1 MKTKQLMNLALISG
15 LLLTTGCGDDQ
26 NTGTAENN
34 DPVELRISPKVT
46 LTRGVVDGA
55 AFADGTTVA
64 VYAEGTD
71 YTADK
76 SNNYAKYKYSS
87 SAWNSDGS
95 DKIYLTNAEA
105 TIYAYYPTDDKHN
118 ITNLTI
124 PVTLLEGTDATTIT
138 AVNNVTGT
146 SIAAATGE
154 VDCMYAM
161 PVLKVTNKSNQ
172 TKGVELTMKHALSM
186 VSFRVYKAADYE
198 GTGKLTKIVL
208 KNVDAGT
215 TLSKGASP
223 TMNIKT
229 GVITEGTPTAATYT
243 RTIKDGYT
251 LEDTAAGAG
260 AKKFSIMVL
269 PISTSIGNDKIQATF
284 TIDGAEYTVKLTAPS
299 DNSGAWP
306 AGKNHLYTVKLSGTE
321 LSLGTITV
329 TQWEEVVG
337 NANLE
342 IK

>member
-1 MKTKQLMNLALISG
+1 MKTKQLINLALISG
-15 LLLTTGCGDDQ
+15 LLLTAGCGDDQ

-34 DPVELRISPKVT
+34 DPVELRISPRVT
-46 LTRGVVDGA
+46 LTRGVVDGT

-64 VYAEGTD
+64 VYAEGAD
-71 YTADK
+71 YTSDK

-124 PVTLLEGTDATTIT
+124 PVKLLEGTDATIT

-154 VDCMYAM
+154 VDCMYAR
-161 PVLKVTNKSNQ
+161 PFPKVTNKSNQ
-172 TKGVELTMKHALSM
+172 TKGVELTMNHALSM

-215 TLSKGASP
+215 TLSKGTNP

-251 LEDTAAGAG
+251 LESTTNGTG

-299 DNSGAWP
+299 DNSGTWP

-321 LSLGTITV
+321 LFINTITV

-337 NANLE
+337 SANLD

>member
-1 MKTKQLMNLALISG
+1 MKTKQLMNLALIFG
-15 LLLTTGCGDDQ
+15 LLLTAGCGDDQ

-34 DPVELRISPKVT
+34 DPVELRISPRVT
-46 LTRGVVDGA
+46 LTRGVVDGT
-55 AFADGTTVA
+55 AFGSGATVA

-124 PVTLLEGTDATTIT
+124 PVTLLEGTEATTIT

-208 KNVDAGT
+208 KNVDT

-229 GVITEGTPTAATYT
+229 GAITEGTPTAATYT

-269 PISTSIGNDKIQATF
+269 PISTIGNDKIQATF

-299 DNSGAWP
+299 DNSGAWL

-321 LSLGTITV
+321 LSISTITV
-329 TQWEEVVG
+329 TQWVGVVG
-337 NANLE
+337 GTLE

>member
-15 LLLTTGCGDDQ
+15 LLLTAGCGDDQ

-34 DPVELRISPKVT
+34 DPVELWISPRVT
-46 LTRGVVDGA
+46 LTRGVVDGT

-105 TIYAYYPTDDKHN
+105 TIYAYYPTTTKYDNSD
-118 ITNLTI
+118 LTI
-124 PVTLLEGTDATTIT
+124 PVTLLEASAEITATDNATT
-138 AVNNVTGT
+138 GT
-146 SIAAATGE
+146 PIAAATTE
-154 VDCMYAM
+154 VDCMYAEA
-161 PVLKVTNKSNQ
+161 VTGVTNKSNQ
-172 TKGVELTMKHALSM
+172 IKGVELVMKHALSM
-186 VSFRVYKAADYE
+186 VSFRVYATDYE
-198 GTGKLTKIVL
+198 GAGKLTKIVL
-208 KNVDAGT
+208 KDINATGT
-215 TLSKGASP
+215 TLSKGTTP
-223 TMNIKT
+223 KMNITT
-229 GVITEGTPTAATYT
+229 GVITEGTAADATYT

-251 LEDTAAGAG
+251 LGTTDSD
-260 AKKFSIMVL
+260 AKRFSIMVL
-269 PISTSIGNDKIQATF
+269 PISTSIGNDNIQAVF
-284 TIDGAEYTVKLTAPS
+284 TIDGADYSVNLTPPS

-321 LSLGTITV
+321 LSISTITV
-329 TQWEEVVG
+329 TQWVGVVG
-337 NANLE
+337 GTLD

>member
-1 MKTKQLMNLALISG
+1 MKTKQLINLALISG
-15 LLLTTGCGDDQ
+15 LLLTAGCGDDQ
-26 NTGTAENN
+26 NPGTAENN
-34 DPVELRISPKVT
+34 DPVELRISPRVT
-46 LTRGVVDGA
+46 LTRGVVDGT

-64 VYAEGTD
+64 VYAEGAD
-71 YTADK
+71 YTSDK

-124 PVTLLEGTDATTIT
+124 PVKLLEGTDATIT

-154 VDCMYAM
+154 VDCMYAR
-161 PVLKVTNKSNQ
+161 PFPKVTNKSNQ
-172 TKGVELTMKHALSM
+172 TKGVELTMNHALSM

-215 TLSKGASP
+215 TLSKGTNP

-251 LEDTAAGAG
+251 LESTTNGTG

-299 DNSGAWP
+299 DNSGTWP

-321 LSLGTITV
+321 LFINTITV

-337 NANLE
+337 SANLD

>member
-1 MKTKQLMNLALISG
+1 MKTKQLMNLALIFG
-15 LLLTTGCGDDQ
+15 LLLTAGCGDDQ

-34 DPVELRISPKVT
+34 DPVELRISPRVT
-46 LTRGVVDGA
+46 LTRGVVDGT
-55 AFADGTTVA
+55 AFGSGATVA

-105 TIYAYYPTDDKHN
+105 TIYAYYPTADKHN

-124 PVTLLEGTDATTIT
+124 PVTLLEGTEATTIT

-208 KNVDAGT
+208 KNVDTGT

-229 GVITEGTPTAATYT
+229 GAITEGTPTAATYT

-269 PISTSIGNDKIQATF
+269 PISTIGNDKIQATF

-299 DNSGAWP
+299 DNSGAWL

-321 LSLGTITV
+321 LSISTITV
-329 TQWEEVVG
+329 TQWVGVVG
-337 NANLE
+337 GTLE

>member
-1 MKTKQLMNLALISG
+1 MKTKQLMNLALIFG
-15 LLLTTGCGDDQ
+15 LLLTAGCGDDQ

-34 DPVELRISPKVT
+34 DPVELRISPRVT
-46 LTRGVVDGA
+46 LTRGVVDGT

-124 PVTLLEGTDATTIT
+124 PVTLLEGTEATTIT

-208 KNVDAGT
+208 KNVDTGT

-229 GVITEGTPTAATYT
+229 GAITEGTPTAATYT

-269 PISTSIGNDKIQATF
+269 PISTIGNDKIQATF

-299 DNSGAWP
+299 DNSGAWL

-321 LSLGTITV
+321 LSISTITV
-329 TQWEEVVG
+329 TQWVGVVG
-337 NANLE
+337 GTLE

>member
-1 MKTKQLMNLALISG
+1 MKTKQLMNLALIFG
-15 LLLTTGCGDDQ
+15 LLLTAGCGDDQ

-34 DPVELRISPKVT
+34 DPVELRISPRVT
-46 LTRGVVDGA
+46 LTRGVVDGT
-55 AFADGTTVA
+55 AFGSGATVA

-124 PVTLLEGTDATTIT
+124 PVTLLEGTEATTIT

-161 PVLKVTNKSNQ
+161 PVLKFTNKSNQ

-208 KNVDAGT
+208 KNVDTGT
-215 TLSKGASP
+215 TLSTGASP

-229 GVITEGTPTAATYT
+229 GAITEGTPTAATYT

-269 PISTSIGNDKIQATF
+269 PISTIGNDKIQATF

-299 DNSGAWP
+299 DNSGAWL

-321 LSLGTITV
+321 LSISTITV
-329 TQWEEVVG
+329 TQWVGVVG
-337 NANLE
+337 GTLE

>member
-1 MKTKQLMNLALISG
+1 MKTKQLMNLALIFG
-15 LLLTTGCGDDQ
+15 LLLTAGCGDDQ

-34 DPVELRISPKVT
+34 DPVELRISPRVT
-46 LTRGVVDGA
+46 LTRGVVDGT
-55 AFADGTTVA
+55 AFGSGATVA

-124 PVTLLEGTDATTIT
+124 PVTLLEGTEATTIT

-208 KNVDAGT
+208 KNVDTGT

-229 GVITEGTPTAATYT
+229 GAITEGTPTAATYT

-269 PISTSIGNDKIQATF
+269 PISTIGNDKIQATF

-299 DNSGAWP
+299 DNS
-306 AGKNHLYTVKLSGTE
+306 
-321 LSLGTITV
+321 
-329 TQWEEVVG
+329 
-337 NANLE
+337 E
-342 IK
+342 IGRAHV

>member
-1 MKTKQLMNLALISG
+1 MKTKQLMNLALIFG
-15 LLLTTGCGDDQ
+15 LLLTAGCGDDQ

-34 DPVELRISPKVT
+34 DPVELRISPRVT
-46 LTRGVVDGA
+46 LTRGVVDGT
-55 AFADGTTVA
+55 AFGSGATVA

-124 PVTLLEGTDATTIT
+124 PVTLLEGTEATTIT

-198 GTGKLTKIVL
+198 CTGKLTKIVL
-208 KNVDAGT
+208 KA
-215 TLSKGASP
+215 
-223 TMNIKT
+223 
-229 GVITEGTPTAATYT
+229 
-243 RTIKDGYT
+243 
-251 LEDTAAGAG
+251 
-260 AKKFSIMVL
+260 
-269 PISTSIGNDKIQATF
+269 QAR
-284 TIDGAEYTVKLTAPS
+284 
-299 DNSGAWP
+299 
-306 AGKNHLYTVKLSGTE
+306 
-321 LSLGTITV
+321 
-329 TQWEEVVG
+329 Q
-337 NANLE
+337 
-342 IK
+342 

>member
-15 LLLTTGCGDDQ
+15 LLLTAGCGDDQ

-34 DPVELRISPKVT
+34 DPVELRISPRVT
-46 LTRGVVDGA
+46 LTRGVVDGT

-64 VYAEGTD
+64 VYAEGDD
-71 YTADK
+71 YTTAK
-76 SNNYAKYKYSS
+76 GNNYAKYKYSS

-105 TIYAYYPTDDKHN
+105 TIYAYYPTTTLYN
-118 ITNLTI
+118 TTSLTI
-124 PVTLLEGTDATTIT
+124 PVTLLETESEIA
-138 AVNNVTGT
+138 AVDNINGT
-146 SIAAATGE
+146 SIAAAAGE
-154 VDCMYAM
+154 VDCMYATSF
-161 PVLKVTNKSNQ
+161 PKVTNKSNQ
-172 TKGVELTMKHALSM
+172 TKGVELTMNHALSM

-208 KNVDAGT
+208 KNVTGT
-215 TLSKGASP
+215 TLSKGTSP

-229 GVITEGTPTAATYT
+229 GAITEGTPTAATYT

-269 PISTSIGNDKIQATF
+269 PISTPIGSNNIQATF
-284 TIDGAEYTVKLTAPS
+284 TIDGAEYTVKLTQPS

-321 LSLGTITV
+321 LSISTITV
-329 TQWEEVVG
+329 TQWVGVVG
-337 NANLE
+337 GTLE

>member
-1 MKTKQLMNLALISG
+1 MKTKQLMNLALIFG
-15 LLLTTGCGDDQ
+15 LLLTAGCGDDQ

-34 DPVELRISPKVT
+34 DPVELRISPRVT
-46 LTRGVVDGA
+46 LTRGVVDGT
-55 AFADGTTVA
+55 AFGSGATVA

-124 PVTLLEGTDATTIT
+124 PVTLLEGTEATTIT

-208 KNVDAGT
+208 KNVDTGT

-229 GVITEGTPTAATYT
+229 GAITEGTPTAATYT

-269 PISTSIGNDKIQATF
+269 PISTIGNDKIQATF

-299 DNSGAWP
+299 DNSGAWL

-321 LSLGTITV
+321 LSISTITV
-329 TQWEEVVG
+329 TQWVGVVCG
-337 NANLE
+337 TLE

>member
-1 MKTKQLMNLALISG
+1 MKTKQLMNLALIFG
-15 LLLTTGCGDDQ
+15 LLLTAGCGDEQ

-34 DPVELRISPKVT
+34 DPVELRISPRVT
-46 LTRGVVDGA
+46 LTRGVVDGT

-64 VYAEGTD
+64 VYAEGAD
-71 YTADK
+71 YTSDK

-105 TIYAYYPTDDKHN
+105 TIYAYYPTTTTYN
-118 ITNLTI
+118 TTNLTI
-124 PVTLLEGTDATTIT
+124 PVKLLEGTDATIIA
-138 AVNNVTGT
+138 AVDNVTGT
-146 SIAAATGE
+146 SIAAADGE
-154 VDCMYAM
+154 VDCMYAT
-161 PVLKVTNKSNQ
+161 PFPKVTNKSNQ
-172 TKGVELTMKHALSM
+172 TKGVELTMNHALSM

-208 KNVDAGT
+208 KNVTGT
-215 TLSKGASP
+215 TLSKGTSP

-229 GVITEGTPTAATYT
+229 GAITEGTPTAATYT

-269 PISTSIGNDKIQATF
+269 PISTPIGSNNIQATF
-284 TIDGAEYTVKLTAPS
+284 TIDGAEYTVKLTQPS

-321 LSLGTITV
+321 LSISTITV
-329 TQWEEVVG
+329 TQWVGVVG
-337 NANLE
+337 GTLE

>member
-1 MKTKQLMNLALISG
+1 MKTKQLMNLALIFG
-15 LLLTTGCGDDQ
+15 LLLTAGCGDDQ

-34 DPVELRISPKVT
+34 DPVELRISPRVT
-46 LTRGVVDGA
+46 LTRGVVDGT

-64 VYAEGTD
+64 VYAEGDD
-71 YTADK
+71 YTTAK
-76 SNNYAKYKYSS
+76 GNNYAKYKYSS

-105 TIYAYYPTDDKHN
+105 TIYAYYPTTTLYN
-118 ITNLTI
+118 TTSLTI
-124 PVTLLEGTDATTIT
+124 PVTLLETESEIA
-138 AVNNVTGT
+138 AVDNINGT
-146 SIAAATGE
+146 SVAAAAGE
-154 VDCMYAM
+154 VDCMYATS
-161 PVLKVTNKSNQ
+161 VSSVTNKSNK
-172 TKGVELTMKHALSM
+172 TTPVPLTMKHALSM

-208 KNVDAGT
+208 KNVGDGT

-223 TMNIKT
+223 TMNIKNGT
-229 GVITEGTPTAATYT
+229 ITEGTPTAATYT

-251 LEDTAAGAG
+251 LESTTNGAG

-284 TIDGAEYTVKLTAPS
+284 TIDGAEYTVKLTAPTA
-299 DNSGAWP
+299 NSGAWP

-337 NANLE
+337 SANLE

>member
-1 MKTKQLMNLALISG
+1 M
-15 LLLTTGCGDDQ
+15 
-26 NTGTAENN
+26 
-34 DPVELRISPKVT
+34 
-46 LTRGVVDGA
+46 
-55 AFADGTTVA
+55 
-64 VYAEGTD
+64 
-71 YTADK
+71 
-76 SNNYAKYKYSS
+76 
-87 SAWNSDGS
+87 
-95 DKIYLTNAEA
+95 
-105 TIYAYYPTDDKHN
+105 
-118 ITNLTI
+118 TI
-124 PVTLLEGTDATTIT
+124 PVTLLEGTEATTIT

-208 KNVDAGT
+208 KNVDTGT

-229 GVITEGTPTAATYT
+229 GAITEGTPTAATYT

-269 PISTSIGNDKIQATF
+269 PISTIGNDKIQATF

-299 DNSGAWP
+299 DNSGAWL

-321 LSLGTITV
+321 LSISTITV
-329 TQWEEVVG
+329 TQWVGVVG
-337 NANLE
+337 GTLE

>member
-1 MKTKQLMNLALISG
+1 MKTKQLINLALISG
-15 LLLTTGCGDDQ
+15 LLLTAGCGDDQ

-34 DPVELRISPKVT
+34 DPVELRISPRVT
-46 LTRGVVDGA
+46 LTRGVVDGT

-64 VYAEGTD
+64 VYAEGAD
-71 YTADK
+71 YTSDK

-124 PVTLLEGTDATTIT
+124 PVKLLEGTDATIT

-154 VDCMYAM
+154 VDCMYAR
-161 PVLKVTNKSNQ
+161 PFPKVTNKSNQ
-172 TKGVELTMKHALSM
+172 TKGVELTMNHALSM

-215 TLSKGASP
+215 TLSKGTNP

-251 LEDTAAGAG
+251 LESTTNGTG

-269 PISTSIGNDKIQATF
+269 PISTS

-299 DNSGAWP
+299 DNSGTWP

-321 LSLGTITV
+321 LFINTITV

-337 NANLE
+337 SANLD

>member
-15 LLLTTGCGDDQ
+15 LLLTAGCGDDQ

-34 DPVELRISPKVT
+34 DPVELRISPRVT
-46 LTRGVVDGA
+46 LTRGVVDGT

-76 SNNYAKYKYSS
+76 NNNYAKYKYSS
-87 SAWNSDGS
+87 STWKSDGS

-105 TIYAYYPTDDKHN
+105 TIYAYYPTTTQYN
-118 ITNLTI
+118 PTNLTI
-124 PVTLLEGTDATTIT
+124 PVTLLEAESEII
-138 AVNNVTGT
+138 AVNNITGT
-146 SIAAATGE
+146 SIAAAAGE
-154 VDCMYAM
+154 VDCMYAT
-161 PVLKVTNKSNQ
+161 PVPSVTNKSNK
-172 TKGVELTMKHALSM
+172 TTPVPLIMKHALSM

-208 KNVDAGT
+208 KNVDAAGT
-215 TLSKGASP
+215 TLSKGTNP

-229 GVITEGTPTAATYT
+229 GAITEGTSTPATYT

-251 LEDTAAGAG
+251 LEATTNGTGAN
-260 AKKFSIMVL
+260 KFSIMVL

-299 DNSGAWP
+299 DNSGAWL

>member
-15 LLLTTGCGDDQ
+15 LLLTAGCGDDQ

-34 DPVELRISPKVT
+34 DPVELRISPRVT
-46 LTRGVVDGA
+46 LTRGVVDGT

-64 VYAEGTD
+64 VYAEGAD
-71 YTADK
+71 YTSDK

-124 PVTLLEGTDATTIT
+124 PVKLLEGTDATIT

-154 VDCMYAM
+154 VDCMYAR
-161 PVLKVTNKSNQ
+161 PFPKVTNKSNQ
-172 TKGVELTMKHALSM
+172 TKGVELTMNHALSM

-215 TLSKGASP
+215 TLSKGTNP

-251 LEDTAAGAG
+251 LESTTNGTG

-299 DNSGAWP
+299 DNSGTWP

-321 LSLGTITV
+321 LFINTITV

-337 NANLE
+337 SANLD

>member
-1 MKTKQLMNLALISG
+1 MKTKQWMNLALIFG
-15 LLLTTGCGDDQ
+15 LLLTAGCGDDQ

-34 DPVELRISPKVT
+34 DPVELRISPRVT
-46 LTRGVVDGA
+46 LTRGVVDGT
-55 AFADGTTVA
+55 AFGSGATVA

-124 PVTLLEGTDATTIT
+124 PVTLLEGTEATTIT

-208 KNVDAGT
+208 KNVDTGT

-229 GVITEGTPTAATYT
+229 GAITEGTPTAATYT

-269 PISTSIGNDKIQATF
+269 PISTIGNDKIQATF
-284 TIDGAEYTVKLTAPS
+284 TIDGEEYTVKLTSPS
-299 DNSGAWP
+299 DNSGAWL

-321 LSLGTITV
+321 LSISTITV
-329 TQWEEVVG
+329 TQWVGVVG
-337 NANLE
+337 GTLE

>member
-1 MKTKQLMNLALISG
+1 MKTKQLMNLALIFG
-15 LLLTTGCGDDQ
+15 LLLTAGCGDDQ

-34 DPVELRISPKVT
+34 DPVELRISPRVT
-46 LTRGVVDGA
+46 LTRGVVDGT
-55 AFADGTTVA
+55 AFGSGATVA

-124 PVTLLEGTDATTIT
+124 PVTLLEGTEATTIT

-208 KNVDAGT
+208 KNVDTGT

-229 GVITEGTPTAATYT
+229 GAITEGTPTAATYT

-269 PISTSIGNDKIQATF
+269 PISTIGNDKIQATF

-299 DNSGAWP
+299 DNSGAWL

-321 LSLGTITV
+321 LSISTITV
-329 TQWEEVVG
+329 TQWVGVVG
-337 NANLE
+337 GTLE

>member
-15 LLLTTGCGDDQ
+15 LLLTAGCGDDQ

-34 DPVELRISPKVT
+34 DPVELRISPRVT
-46 LTRGVVDGA
+46 LTRGVVDGT

-71 YTADK
+71 YTSDK

-105 TIYAYYPTDDKHN
+105 KIYAYYPTTTLYN
-118 ITNLTI
+118 TTSLTI
-124 PVTLLEGTDATTIT
+124 PVTLLETESEIA
-138 AVNNVTGT
+138 AVDNINGT
-146 SIAAATGE
+146 SIAAAAGE
-154 VDCMYAM
+154 VDCMYATS
-161 PVLKVTNKSNQ
+161 VSSVTNKSNK
-172 TKGVELTMKHALSM
+172 TTPVPLTMNHALSM

-208 KNVDAGT
+208 KNVTGT
-215 TLSKGASP
+215 TLSKGTSP

-229 GVITEGTPTAATYT
+229 GAITEGTPTAATYT

-269 PISTSIGNDKIQATF
+269 PISTPIGSNNIQATF
-284 TIDGAEYTVKLTAPS
+284 TIDGAEYTVKLTQPS
-299 DNSGAWP
+299 DNSGAWL

-321 LSLGTITV
+321 LSISTITV
-329 TQWEEVVG
+329 TQWVGVVG
-337 NANLE
+337 GTLE

>member
-1 MKTKQLMNLALISG
+1 MNLALISG

-26 NTGTAENN
+26 NIGTAENN
-34 DPVELRISPKVT
+34 DPVELRISPRVT
-46 LTRGVVDGA
+46 LTRGVVDGT

-64 VYAEGTD
+64 VYAEGDD
-71 YTADK
+71 YTTAK
-76 SNNYAKYKYSS
+76 GNNYAKYKYSS

-105 TIYAYYPTDDKHN
+105 TIYAYYPTDDKYN
-118 ITNLTI
+118 TTNLTI
-124 PVTLLEGTDATTIT
+124 PVTLLEAESEIA
-138 AVNNVTGT
+138 AVDNVTGT
-146 SIAAATGE
+146 SIAAAAGE
-154 VDCMYAM
+154 VDCMYAT
-161 PVLKVTNKSNQ
+161 PFPKVTNKSNQ
-172 TKGVELTMKHALSM
+172 TKGVELTMNHALSM

-215 TLSKGASP
+215 TLSKGTNP

-251 LEDTAAGAG
+251 LESTTNGTG

-299 DNSGAWP
+299 DNSGAWL

-321 LSLGTITV
+321 LSINTIIV

-337 NANLE
+337 NANLD

>member
-1 MKTKQLMNLALISG
+1 M
-15 LLLTTGCGDDQ
+15 
-26 NTGTAENN
+26 
-34 DPVELRISPKVT
+34 T
-46 LTRGVVDGA
+46 LTRGVVDGT

-64 VYAEGTD
+64 VYAEGAD
-71 YTADK
+71 YTSDK

-124 PVTLLEGTDATTIT
+124 PVKLLEGTDATIT

-154 VDCMYAM
+154 VDCMYAR
-161 PVLKVTNKSNQ
+161 PFPKVTNKSNQ
-172 TKGVELTMKHALSM
+172 TKGVELTMNHALSM

-215 TLSKGASP
+215 TLSKGTNP

-251 LEDTAAGAG
+251 LESTTNGTG

-299 DNSGAWP
+299 DNSGTWP

-321 LSLGTITV
+321 LFINTITV

-337 NANLE
+337 SANLD

>member
-1 MKTKQLMNLALISG
+1 MKTKQLMNLALIFG
-15 LLLTTGCGDDQ
+15 LLLTAGSGDDQ

-34 DPVELRISPKVT
+34 DPVELRISPRVT
-46 LTRGVVDGA
+46 LTRGVVDGT
-55 AFADGTTVA
+55 AFGSGATVA

-124 PVTLLEGTDATTIT
+124 PVTLLEGTEATTIT

-208 KNVDAGT
+208 KNVDTGT

-229 GVITEGTPTAATYT
+229 GAITEGTPTAATYT

-269 PISTSIGNDKIQATF
+269 PISTIGNDKIQATF

-299 DNSGAWP
+299 DNSGAWL

-321 LSLGTITV
+321 LSISTITV
-329 TQWEEVVG
+329 TQWVGVVG
-337 NANLE
+337 GTLE

>member
-1 MKTKQLMNLALISG
+1 MKTKQLINLALISG
-15 LLLTTGCGDDQ
+15 LLLTAGCGDDQ

-34 DPVELRISPKVT
+34 DPVELRISPRVT

-76 SNNYAKYKYSS
+76 NNNYAKYKYSNS
-87 SAWNSDGS
+87 TWKSDGS

-105 TIYAYYPTDDKHN
+105 KIYAYYPTTTQYSP
-118 ITNLTI
+118 TNLTI
-124 PVTLLEGTDATTIT
+124 PVTLLEAESEIA
-138 AVNNVTGT
+138 AVDNVTGT
-146 SIAAATGE
+146 SIAAAAGE
-154 VDCMYAM
+154 VDCMYAT
-161 PVLKVTNKSNQ
+161 PVQKVTNKSNQ
-172 TKGVELTMKHALSM
+172 TKGVELTMNHALSM
-186 VSFRVYKAADYE
+186 VSFRVYKATDYE

-215 TLSKGASP
+215 TLSKGTNP

-229 GVITEGTPTAATYT
+229 GTITEGTSTPATYT

-251 LEDTAAGAG
+251 LEATTAGAG

-284 TIDGAEYTVKLTAPS
+284 TIDGAEYTVKLTQPS
-299 DNSGAWP
+299 DNSGAWL

-337 NANLE
+337 NANLD

>member
-1 MKTKQLMNLALISG
+1 M
-15 LLLTTGCGDDQ
+15 
-26 NTGTAENN
+26 
-34 DPVELRISPKVT
+34 
-46 LTRGVVDGA
+46 
-55 AFADGTTVA
+55 
-64 VYAEGTD
+64 
-71 YTADK
+71 
-76 SNNYAKYKYSS
+76 
-87 SAWNSDGS
+87 
-95 DKIYLTNAEA
+95 
-105 TIYAYYPTDDKHN
+105 
-118 ITNLTI
+118 TI
-124 PVTLLEGTDATTIT
+124 PVKLLEGTDATIT

-154 VDCMYAM
+154 VDCMYAR
-161 PVLKVTNKSNQ
+161 PFPKVTNKSNQ
-172 TKGVELTMKHALSM
+172 TKGVELTMNHALSM

-215 TLSKGASP
+215 TLSKGTNP
-223 TMNIKT
+223 TTNIKT

-251 LEDTAAGAG
+251 LESTTNGTG

-299 DNSGAWP
+299 DNSGTWP

-321 LSLGTITV
+321 LFINTITV

-337 NANLE
+337 SANLD

>member
-1 MKTKQLMNLALISG
+1 MKTKQLINLALISG
-15 LLLTTGCGDDQ
+15 LLLTAGCGDDQ

-34 DPVELRISPKVT
+34 DPVELRISPRVT
-46 LTRGVVDGA
+46 LTRGVVDGT

-64 VYAEGTD
+64 VYAEGAD
-71 YTADK
+71 YTSDK

-124 PVTLLEGTDATTIT
+124 PVKLLEGTDATIT

-154 VDCMYAM
+154 VDCMYVR
-161 PVLKVTNKSNQ
+161 PFPKVTNKSNQ
-172 TKGVELTMKHALSM
+172 TKGVELTMNHALSM

-215 TLSKGASP
+215 TLSKGTNP

-251 LEDTAAGAG
+251 LESTTNGTG

-299 DNSGAWP
+299 DNSGTWP

-321 LSLGTITV
+321 LFINTITV

-337 NANLE
+337 SANLD

>member
-1 MKTKQLMNLALISG
+1 MKTKQLMNLALIFG
-15 LLLTTGCGDDQ
+15 LLLTAGCGDDQ

-34 DPVELRISPKVT
+34 DPVELRISPRVT
-46 LTRGVVDGA
+46 LTRGVVDGT
-55 AFADGTTVA
+55 AFGSGATVA

-124 PVTLLEGTDATTIT
+124 PVTLLEGTEATTIT

-198 GTGKLTKIVL
+198 GTGKLTKI
-208 KNVDAGT
+208 
-215 TLSKGASP
+215 
-223 TMNIKT
+223 IKT
-229 GVITEGTPTAATYT
+229 GAITEGTPTAATYT

-269 PISTSIGNDKIQATF
+269 PISTIGNDKIQATF

-299 DNSGAWP
+299 DNSGAWL

-321 LSLGTITV
+321 LSISTITV
-329 TQWEEVVG
+329 TQWVGVVG
-337 NANLE
+337 GTLE